1 MFETI
6 TLAGG
11 CFWCLEAV
19 FQRVR
24 GVESVV
30 SGYMG
35 GYADQPQ
42 YEQVCQGNTGH
53 AEVVQIE
60 FDNAVVSVS
69 DLLDIFFAIHNPRT
83 LNRQGH
89 DVGTQYR
96 SAVFASSAEQLV
108 VTKSKINALAQQEQ
122 GPIVTELEMATHFWP
137 AEVIHHNYYRSNSNQ
152 PYCVAVVE
160 PKLKKLMLDFA
171 EKIR

>member
-1 MFETI
+1 MLETI
-6 TLAGG
+6 ALAGG

-35 GYADQPQ
+35 GYIDQPQ

-60 FDNAVVSVS
+60 FDNAVVGVS

-96 SAVFASSAEQLV
+96 SAVFASSVEQLA
-108 VTKSKINALAQQEQ
+108 VTKNKINALAQQDQ

>member
-1 MFETI
+1 MRETI

-11 CFWCLEAV
+11 CFWCVEAV

-24 GVESVV
+24 GVESVT

-35 GYADQPQ
+35 GYIDQPT

-53 AEVVQIE
+53 AEVVQIG
-60 FDNAVVSVS
+60 FDSAVVSAS

-96 SAVFASSAEQLV
+96 SAIFASSHEQLIIA
-108 VTKSKINALAQQEQ
+108 KDKIIALNKLGDA
-122 GPIVTELEMATHFWP
+122 PIVTELAMAADFWP
-137 AEVIHHNYYRSNSNQ
+137 AEVIHHNYYRSNPNQ
-152 PYCVAVVE
+152 PYCMAVVE
-160 PKLKKLMLDFA
+160 PKLQKFMLYFA
-171 EKIR
+171 EKVR

>member
-1 MFETI
+1 MLETI

-35 GYADQPQ
+35 GYVDQPQ

-60 FDNAVVSVS
+60 FDNAVVGVS

-96 SAVFASSAEQLV
+96 SAVFASSAEQLA
-108 VTKSKINALAQQEQ
+108 VTKSKINALAQQDQ

>member
-1 MFETI
+1 MLETI

-35 GYADQPQ
+35 GYVDQPQ

-96 SAVFASSAEQLV
+96 SAVFASSAEQLA
-108 VTKSKINALAQQEQ
+108 VTKNKINALAQQDQ
-122 GPIVTELEMATHFWP
+122 GPIVTELEMATHFL
-137 AEVIHHNYYRSNSNQ
+137 ARRSHSPQ
-152 PYCVAVVE
+152 LLSFKFKSTLLRGSC
-160 PKLKKLMLDFA
+160 
-171 EKIR
+171 